1 MAGVS
6 SRGSGGN
13 ASRGRTQAL
22 GGNVNGQVSA
32 ASGSASEARAD
43 GTRPHLPK
51 LQSNLPRMSKSRVTP
66 APDLVPARSGQTR
79 K

>member
-1 MAGVS
+1 MS

-22 GGNVNGQVSA
+22 GGNGHGQMSA
-32 ASGSASEARAD
+32 ASGSVSEARAD
-43 GTRPHLPK
+43 GIRPRLPK
-51 LQSNLPRMSKSRVTP
+51 LQSILPGMSRSRVTP

>member
-1 MAGVS
+1 MS

-13 ASRGRTQAL
+13 ASGWRTQGL
-22 GGNVNGQVSA
+22 GGNDYGQVSA

-43 GTRPHLPK
+43 GIRLLLPK
-51 LQSNLPRMSKSRVTP
+51 PQSNLPGMSKSHVTP